1 MLKKLLACCL
11 VLVLTLPG
19 MLSCSGA
26 KTSEIKLVPAAAN
39 TIIQIQVGKILSNS
53 AIQIAYD
60 ELAKTK
66 PAWPQTVND
75 VLSQLVQKTGIDL
88 STISSVVLF
97 ADIESTGQT
106 QENYSGIIAS
116 GKFKESELIAKIQQQ
131 IKQDFTTSDY
141 KGLTVYSAPKDQYEI
156 VFLSKSQLVLGSAK
170 AVQDVVDVSKGNQP
184 AVSGTII
191 DTLNRFGSALIVG
204 ASILPENLRNQLV
217 GKVPQQTT
225 LSMKSLQDMDI
236 IGFAIDQP
244 SLNLSF
250 RIDAHFTVAASA
262 KDAQDTIS
270 GLISVAKG
278 TSQDANVKTA
288 LGNIQISTNNS
299 WLSIRD
305 LISPTDVMNLV
316 STTQTQK

>member
-106 QENYSGIIAS
+106 QESYSGIIVA

-156 VFLSKSQLVLGSAK
+156 VFLSQSQLALGSVK

-225 LSMKSLQDMDI
+225 LSMKSLRDMDI

>member
-1 MLKKLLACCL
+1 
-11 VLVLTLPG
+11 

-106 QENYSGIIAS
+106 QESYSGIIVA

-278 TSQDANVKTA
+278 TSQDANVKAA

-299 WLSIRD
+299 WLSIQD

>member
-106 QENYSGIIAS
+106 QESYSGIIVA

-217 GKVPQQTT
+217 GI
-225 LSMKSLQDMDI
+225 LSNHGD
-236 IGFAIDQP
+236 GVG
-244 SLNLSF
+244 SF
-250 RIDAHFTVAASA
+250 
-262 KDAQDTIS
+262 QS
-270 GLISVAKG
+270 G
-278 TSQDANVKTA
+278 
-288 LGNIQISTNNS
+288 
-299 WLSIRD
+299 
-305 LISPTDVMNLV
+305 
-316 STTQTQK
+316 

>member
-60 ELAKTK
+60 ELAKMK

-97 ADIESTGQT
+97 ANIESTGQT
-106 QENYSGIIAS
+106 QESYAGIIAA

-131 IKQDFTTSDY
+131 TKQDFTTSDY
-141 KGLTVYSAPKDQYEI
+141 KGLTVYSAPKDHYEI
-156 VFLSKSQLVLGSAK
+156 VFLSQSHLAMGTAK

-184 AVSGTII
+184 AASGTVI

-204 ASILPENLRNQLV
+204 ASVLPENLRNQLV
-217 GKVPQQTT
+217 SKVPQQTT

-250 RIDAHFTVAASA
+250 RIDAHFTAAASA

-305 LISPTDVMNLV
+305 LISPTDIMNLV